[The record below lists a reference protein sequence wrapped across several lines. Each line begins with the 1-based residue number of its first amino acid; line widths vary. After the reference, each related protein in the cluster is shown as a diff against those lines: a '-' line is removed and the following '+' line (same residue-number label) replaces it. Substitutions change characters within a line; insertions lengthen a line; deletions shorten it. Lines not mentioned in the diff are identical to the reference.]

1 MSPTFTRTQPASLD
15 FYHKTLFALSVSRHP
30 LTIDIKKYLWMTASV
45 VCENFSSISKKF
57 GLQSPLLAWYIFF
70 WRHLYISCLFILIFF
85 SELLGKL
92 GRDLSS
98 VADPL
103 SHLVDPP
110 KQSYFST
117 DSCLRHWHSC
127 TDLWHYPTLYHQ
139 IQINISV
146 LLQSFIIL
154 KIWIPLLWI
163 QLLSVK
169 SRRKWVKRGLK
180 SHW

>member
-1 MSPTFTRTQPASLD
+1 MSQ
-15 FYHKTLFALSVSRHP
+15 HP
-30 LTIDIKKYLWMTASV
+30 LAIDIKKFLWMPASV
-45 VCENFSSISKKF
+45 VRENVPSISKKF

-70 WRHLYISCLFILIFF
+70 WRHLYITCLFILIFC
-85 SELLGKL
+85 SELLGKP

-110 KQSYFST
+110 KQSHFST
-117 DSCLRHWHSC
+117 DFCLRHGHSC
-127 TDLWHYPTLYHQ
+127 TDLWPYPSLYHL
-139 IQINISV
+139 IRINFSV

-154 KIWIPLLWI
+154 KIWILLLWI